1 VRKKVKTVNWRYAF
15 GELLLIFLGITMA
28 IWFNNWNETQK
39 SKKLE
44 VKSMREIKSAI
55 QQDLRDINENILGFT
70 SRVTL
75 YQQIIQHIEED
86 LPMSESLQR
95 KLPYLQGITT
105 FLSNTGPY
113 ETLKSRGLETINN
126 DNLRLK
132 ISLYYDFE
140 YEKIQ
145 TNERQHYEHAVNY
158 LKPMVMKHF
167 DMSNHRLE
175 PLNYEQLFNNFE
187 FEQTIR
193 WALRIDSYMLELY
206 ESLQIIGESLVEELD
221 TEIARVD

>member
-1 VRKKVKTVNWRYAF
+1 MGKKVKTINWRYAL

-39 SKKLE
+39 SEEIE

-75 YQQIIQHIEED
+75 YEQIIQHIEED
-86 LPMSESLQR
+86 LPMNEGLQK

-126 DNLRLK
+126 DDLRLK

-145 TNERQHYEHAVNY
+145 TNERQHYEHAINY

-167 DMSNHRLE
+167 DLSNYSLE

-206 ESLQIIGESLVEELD
+206 KSLQVIGESLVEELD
-221 TEIARVD
+221 AEITRID